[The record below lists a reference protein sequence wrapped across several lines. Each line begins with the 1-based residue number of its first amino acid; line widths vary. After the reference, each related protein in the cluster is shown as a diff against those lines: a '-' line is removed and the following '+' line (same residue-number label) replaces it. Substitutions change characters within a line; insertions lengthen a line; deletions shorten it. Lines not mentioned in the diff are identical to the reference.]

1 MKETVLSRV
10 MAIKD
15 LSLKEL
21 QAEYEKLFDGKK
33 PPTNNKVYIWKRIA
47 FRIQELAYG
56 GLSDEAREKLQS
68 LIKEYDPINHK
79 VSSSTPE
86 VAKKKEG
93 RDRRLPIP
101 GTILTKEYKGTKY
114 EVKALEKG
122 FEFKNKSYKSLTAIA
137 KEITGA
143 HWNGFLFFGL

>member
-1 MKETVLSRV
+1 M
-10 MAIKD
+10 
-15 LSLKEL
+15 
-21 QAEYEKLFDGKK
+21 
-33 PPTNNKVYIWKRIA
+33 
-47 FRIQELAYG
+47 AYG

-143 HWNGFLFFGL
+143 HWNGFFFF